1 MDEVADRH
9 HIMGCLSLTA
19 SNMGCLVKCL
29 SKCLGSL
36 PLTTNF
42 LRERLGS
49 LPLVP
54 GCISLVLELV
64 ACVLERTTCG
74 GADLKGRLKRC
85 RVQPPG

>member
-42 LRERLGS
+42 LTKASPGLGIIGIRA
-49 LPLVP
+49 
-54 GCISLVLELV
+54 GCQCL
-64 ACVLERTTCG
+64 G
-74 GADLKGRLKRC
+74 KRYL
-85 RVQPPG
+85 